1 MWNILLKSVV
11 TVLVIYAIVDI
22 LKNFVLCI
30 LGIKNNYDEN
40 VFIAI
45 KVKNN
50 EEHLEGIVRRIIYEQ
65 LKMSNGGYIPTI
77 LIVDMGSTDD
87 TRKIA
92 LKMCDDYDFIYYTT
106 EDEYIK
112 IKGNKL
118 EE

>member
-1 MWNILLKSVV
+1 MLNILIKSVV
-11 TVLVIYAIVDI
+11 TVLVIYAVIDIV
-22 LKNFVLCI
+22 KNFAFYLV
-30 LGIKNNYDEN
+30 GIKKGAADN

-50 EEHLEGIVRRIIYEQ
+50 QEHLEGIVRRIIWQQ
-65 LKMSNGGYIPTI
+65 LKLSNGGYIPTI
-77 LIVDMGSTDD
+77 LIVDMGSTDE

>member
-1 MWNILLKSVV
+1 MLNILLKSII
-11 TVLVIYAIVDI
+11 TVLVIYALLDI
-22 LKNFVLCI
+22 AKNFVLYLI
-30 LGIKNNYDEN
+30 GIKNGVEN

-50 EEHLEGIVRRIIYEQ
+50 QEQLEGIVRRIIWQQ

-87 TRKIA
+87 TRNIA
-92 LKMCDDYDFIYYTT
+92 LKLCDDYSFIYYTT

-112 IKGNKL
+112 LKSEDT